1 MLTLFFTIG
10 IILIILGV
18 VFIHVK
24 GWDEGREMA
33 FIMPGVL
40 LLLTII
46 PITFGLV
53 FITGESRIDAKIEVC
68 EQENARLESAITI
81 VVKDYLDH
89 EQITYSEMTNDT
101 ATTWVSILP
110 ELQSNEIIIK
120 QMNII
125 QENNAAIRGL
135 KNDKINLGI
144 WRFLIYFG
152 R

>member
-1 MLTLFFTIG
+1 MLTILFIIG
-10 IILIILGV
+10 LILIILGV
-18 VFIHVK
+18 VFKCIKH
-24 GWDEGREMA
+24 WNETQEMA

-40 LLLTII
+40 LLSAII

-68 EQENARLESAITI
+68 EQENTKLESAIAI

-89 EQITYSEMTNDT
+89 EEITYSEMTNDT

-125 QENNAAIRGL
+125 QENSATIRKL

-152 R
+152 K

>member
-1 MLTLFFTIG
+1 MLTIFFIIG
-10 IILIILGV
+10 LILIILGV
-18 VFIHVK
+18 VLKHIND
-24 GWDEGREMA
+24 WDEAQDMA
-33 FIMPGVL
+33 LILPGVL

-46 PITFGLV
+46 PIAIGLV
-53 FITGESRIDAKIEVC
+53 LITGESRIDAQIEVC
-68 EQENARLESAITI
+68 EQENTKLESAIAI

-89 EQITYSEMTNDT
+89 EEITYSEMTNDT

-125 QENNAAIRGL
+125 QENSATIRKL

-152 R
+152 K

>member
-1 MLTLFFTIG
+1 MLTIFFIIG
-10 IILIILGV
+10 LILIILGV
-18 VFIHVK
+18 VFKKIND
-24 GWDEGREMA
+24 WNEAQDMA
-33 FIMPGVL
+33 FILPGVL
-40 LLLTII
+40 LLFTII
-46 PITFGLV
+46 PITIGLV
-53 FITGESRIDAKIEVC
+53 LITGESRVDEKIEVC
-68 EQENARLESAITI
+68 EQENTKLESAIAV

-125 QENNAAIRGL
+125 QENNTAIRNL

-152 R
+152 K

>member
-1 MLTLFFTIG
+1 MLTIFFIIG

-18 VFIHVK
+18 VFKRIN
-24 GWDEGREMA
+24 GWDEAQEMA
-33 FIMPGVL
+33 FIMPGIL

-46 PITFGLV
+46 PITIGLV
-53 FITGESRIDAKIEVC
+53 LITGESRIDAQIEVC
-68 EQENARLESAITI
+68 EQENQKFESAINI

-89 EQITYSEMTNDT
+89 EQITYSEMTNDI

-110 ELQSNEIIIK
+110 ELQSNEVIIK

-125 QENNAAIRGL
+125 QENNAAIRNL

-152 R
+152 K